1 MLVSSVPWYCWLG
14 VRKGSQPAKD
24 HFSYPKEIGI
34 SAGTQPNPWKI
45 SNCQTLQ
52 TAAAAA
58 LPVVLL
64 RDVCRWGQV
73 TKALPM
79 TNSRVLLVQK
89 FLQARIAGSSSFY
102 PANNVSEHLN
112 KQHLSPTDYILSKLY
127 WNLLGFRLRL
137 RLGMGLKV
145 SINNNVIY
153 CNSYHLQLQPF
164 VMAGKK

>member
-1 MLVSSVPWYCWLG
+1 LG

-64 RDVCRWGQV
+64 RDVCR
-73 TKALPM
+73 
-79 TNSRVLLVQK
+79 
-89 FLQARIAGSSSFY
+89 
-102 PANNVSEHLN
+102 
-112 KQHLSPTDYILSKLY
+112 
-127 WNLLGFRLRL
+127 
-137 RLGMGLKV
+137 
-145 SINNNVIY
+145 
-153 CNSYHLQLQPF
+153 
-164 VMAGKK
+164 